1 MSYIGRGI
9 DQIDNI
15 STLDNLSFNGSDA
28 TFNLTQNS
36 VAFVPVSADALQIQI
51 DGVIQSGNYTV
62 SGSTVTFDFTPS
74 GSSVCNG
81 IRHYG
86 VGLLTTVSDG
96 AVTTAKLGADSVTN
110 TKVASSVITSQTAIT
125 SLADTDKFLVSDAS
139 DSGNLKYVEKQ
150 YLPSGNLVLLG
161 TSASSSASA
170 EVQFDNVF
178 TSTYRLYKIIGFM
191 TPENDD
197 VNWQLR
203 ARTGGGSGS
212 TYTGS
217 DYHWGHFTLNSNL
230 NGTHQN
236 TDNTGVNEAYWRL
249 GDQINSDNKHS
260 VCNFDLTFYDPN
272 TLTVTRPFYSGT
284 VTFDAHNPSSLATG
298 FVGGKLRD
306 DLNITGLHFFYSSG
320 DITSH
325 SVSVYGVKQ

>member
-1 MSYIGRGI
+1 MSKTTIPRGGI
-9 DQIDNI
+9 TADAI
-15 STLDNLSFNGSDA
+15 DA
-28 TFNLTQNS
+28 TLVTD
-36 VAFVPVSADALQIQI
+36 DAISDEHL
-51 DGVIQSGNYTV
+51 D
-62 SGSTVTFDFTPS
+62 VT
-74 GSSVCNG
+74 
-81 IRHYG
+81 
-86 VGLLTTVSDG
+86 
-96 AVTTAKLGADSVTN
+96 AVTG
-110 TKVASSVITSQTAIT
+110 QTAIT

-150 YLPSGNLVLLG
+150 YLPSSNLVLLG
-161 TSASSSASA
+161 TSTSGSASA

-178 TSTYRLYKIIGFM
+178 TSTYRLYKVIGFM
-191 TPENDD
+191 TPETDD

-230 NGTHQN
+230 DGTHQN
-236 TDNTGVNEAYWRL
+236 TDNTGVNTAYWRL